1 MNEEVAVQYISHG
14 ISKAL
19 APLPEPARNGL
30 KKLILNTVRAGYK
43 AGYNQGRVD
52 NDKANKN

>member
-1 MNEEVAVQYISHG
+1 MNEEETVQYIAHG

-43 AGYNQGRVD
+43 AGYNQGKID
-52 NDKANKN
+52 NDKTS